1 MGNRF
6 STSIINFLLN
16 FPLINTLLFVC
27 FNANAQIKSP
37 QQKLDSILTVY
48 QNYPKDDSIKL
59 VIIKE
64 VYRQYI
70 RLKNF
75 NKVDEYVN
83 GNILLANKVNQKK
96 YAADAYYNR
105 GLFYHGFTNY
115 QKTEADYQKAIEDYI
130 LINKLEMVA
139 VTYLNLGALYNSIP
153 DYTKAL
159 EANLVLCKTFTGL
172 MDAESEL
179 DKGSKFTLMLHQG

>member
-1 MGNRF
+1 M
-6 STSIINFLLN
+6 
-16 FPLINTLLFVC
+16 
-27 FNANAQIKSP
+27 
-37 QQKLDSILTVY
+37 
-48 QNYPKDDSIKL
+48 
-59 VIIKE
+59 
-64 VYRQYI
+64 
-70 RLKNF
+70 
-75 NKVDEYVN
+75 
-83 GNILLANKVNQKK
+83 LANKVNQKK